1 MLSSAPFK
9 PFFFNKYVF
18 AFDVFPCFPVVAV
31 FYPLVLPEKYIF
43 QRRKQI
49 SIRSSQLHLI
59 ILKNFLSRFLPRFVE
74 KRMALSKTNEL
85 FVCKVFPQRLSNKG
99 VWTMSRLWSPDFST
113 LVKKDPTLSVLWNS
127 FSRFTTLDFAT
138 VFIALSDSGDGG
150 WELAFGSVLSY
161 SNLLFLVSENPWRL
175 FCRERLLTVPK
186 QKCCG
191 SWGPNPSG
199 WREMCRPPGAFWPWR
214 SRWVC

>member
-1 MLSSAPFK
+1 MLSSALFK

-99 VWTMSRLWSPDFST
+99 V
-113 LVKKDPTLSVLWNS
+113 
-127 FSRFTTLDFAT
+127 
-138 VFIALSDSGDGG
+138 
-150 WELAFGSVLSY
+150 
-161 SNLLFLVSENPWRL
+161 
-175 FCRERLLTVPK
+175 
-186 QKCCG
+186 
-191 SWGPNPSG
+191 
-199 WREMCRPPGAFWPWR
+199 
-214 SRWVC
+214 